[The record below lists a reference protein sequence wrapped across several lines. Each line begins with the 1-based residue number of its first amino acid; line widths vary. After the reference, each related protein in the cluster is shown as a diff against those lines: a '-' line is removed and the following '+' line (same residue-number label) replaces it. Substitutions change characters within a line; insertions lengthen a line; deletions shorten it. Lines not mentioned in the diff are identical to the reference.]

1 MNARRQTT
9 ARHLKKTLLAV
20 ALPLAVAPA
29 HAAIITVTNGG
40 DGTAG
45 CTLREAVE
53 TTNANMNLGNGCGGS
68 GFAPIDTIVIGV
80 NAVALRNGE
89 LELSDDIEITSPAN
103 SATIDAAGT
112 SRIFSINGAKVTL
125 SDLTLTGGDSSNGGT
140 PKVFNE
146 GGAIY
151 VESGTL
157 TVERCIIRG
166 NSAVDDAGG
175 AIASRGTVT
184 EINNSRIYDNSA
196 YSSGGVVSFGITT
209 RIVNSQ
215 ITSNTATNREGGGVY
230 IKSDTVTLTGVT
242 ISNNSAISIAGGIRL
257 ASSSGTIRNS
267 TISNNVVDSEIDGA
281 DVFGGRGG
289 GLSTEASNISIF
301 NTEIS
306 GNTASG
312 RGGGIYGV
320 ASEIELT
327 DSSITS
333 NRALAEG
340 QASGALGGG
349 GVFLTMR
356 DSSFS
361 GLNSNIRFTQS
372 TIANNFSARDGGGVL
387 LAPQAG
393 NGRVIS
399 LLLNSTVSNNS
410 ATYIG
415 GGVRAINDSGFG
427 SYAATISENH
437 SGFGAGGVAAQ
448 GAAATVLFTSSIVS
462 GNTSDFTAQEV
473 RLSSGASLE
482 DAQDNVFGQNQFT
495 NLQSFYGIP
504 INSDNIFATSNGD
517 SPAPLRDILGPL
529 TSNGGPT
536 RTHALAPN
544 SIAVDQGSTEIC
556 NFVAGRDQRGAGNRT
571 DGLCDIGS
579 VEFFENEESCFVVPL
594 QNGGATVF
602 CL

>member
-1 MNARRQTT
+1 MIVRRQTK
-9 ARHLKKTLLAV
+9 AGHFNKTLLAV

-29 HAAIITVTNGG
+29 HAAIITVNNGG
-40 DGTAG
+40 DGSAG
-45 CTLREAVE
+45 CTLREAVA

-68 GFAPIDTIVIGV
+68 GFTPIDTIVIGV

-89 LELSDDIEITSPAN
+89 LELSDDIEITSPTN

-112 SRIFSINGAKVTL
+112 SRIFSINSAKVTL

-151 VESGTL
+151 VDSGTL

-166 NSAVDDAGG
+166 NSAIDDAGG
-175 AIASRGTVT
+175 AIASRGTVIA
-184 EINNSRIYDNSA
+184 INNSRIYDNSA
-196 YSSGGVVSFGITT
+196 YSSGGVLSFSNST

-215 ITSNTATNREGGGVY
+215 ITSNTATNRGAGGVY
-230 IKSDTVTLTGVT
+230 ISSETMTLNGAT
-242 ISNNSAISIAGGIRL
+242 ISNNSAISVAGGIRL
-257 ASSSGTIRNS
+257 TDSSGTIRNS
-267 TISNNVVDSEIDGA
+267 TINNNVVDSEIDGA

-289 GLSTEASNISIF
+289 GLNTETSIISIF
-301 NTEIS
+301 KTEIS

-312 RGGGIYGV
+312 SGGGLYGI

-340 QASGALGGG
+340 EASTALGGG
-349 GVFLTMR
+349 GVLLTMR

-361 GLNSNIRFTQS
+361 GLNSAIRFTQS

-393 NGRVIS
+393 NGSVSS
-399 LLLNSTVSNNS
+399 LLLNATISNNS

-415 GGVRAINDSGFG
+415 GGVRAINDSALG
-427 SYAATISENH
+427 SYAATISENR

-448 GAAATVLFTSSIVS
+448 GAAATVVFANSIVS
-462 GNTSDFTAQEV
+462 GNTSDFTAQEI
-473 RLSSGASLE
+473 RFSSGASLE
-482 DAQDNVFGQNQFT
+482 DAQNNVFGQRQFT

-504 INSDNIFATSNGD
+504 INNDNIFATSNGD
-517 SPAPLRDILGPL
+517 SPSKLRDIIGPL
-529 TSNGGPT
+529 TNNGGPT
-536 RTHALAPN
+536 RTHALATD
-544 SIAVDQGSTEIC
+544 SIAIDQGNTEIC

-571 DGLCDIGS
+571 DGQCDIGS